1 MKNIILL
8 LLFLG
13 GYSCT
18 SDMGKSKSQNF
29 ECPPLFFA
37 SEHTNYIHSDVNQI
51 NLENLSY
58 KAELNNYSYD
68 GNCYKNNNIIYF
80 PIDILFI
87 IKPIELKKLY
97 VTLPVYAALFDENDK
112 LIEIQYFSLNKK
124 IKKNESLKLSEE
136 IEFIDSFKISSNTDT
151 TVSNIVIGFMLNK
164 KKIELISNF

>member
-18 SDMGKSKSQNF
+18 SDMGKNKSQIF

-37 SEHTNYIHSDVNQI
+37 SEHTNYIHSDTNEI

-58 KAELNNYSYD
+58 KAEINNYSYD
-68 GNCYKNNNIIYF
+68 GNCYKNNNIISI
-80 PIDILFI
+80 PVDLLLI
-87 IKPIELKKLY
+87 IKPIDLKNSNI
-97 VTLPVYAALFDENDK
+97 TLPIYVALFDGNNK

-124 IKKNESLKLSEE
+124 IKINENSKLSEE
-136 IEFIDSFKISSNTDT
+136 IEFIDSFKISSNINNSI
-151 TVSNIVIGFMLNK
+151 SNIIIGFMLNK